1 MNNTQTAELQEDL
14 YEVCLSNDDVLQMI
28 VNDYVSSLNEEEL
41 NGLDYFLDT
50 ICGCVGEGKNNS
62 PTLINS

>member
-1 MNNTQTAELQEDL
+1 MNNTQTAELQENL

-50 ICGCVGEGKNNS
+50 ICGYV
-62 PTLINS
+62 